1 MYNVMNAMSTVTV
14 MTTTATMRKL
24 LMYATL
30 LMRNLS
36 VVNEGDDCDE
46 SDCLWCQNDND
57 DYDEDESE
65 FNSREVFCDVT
76 RRILK
81 SMTMIVMRMK
91 TLVALL
97 TIDWDQD
104 REENVAGEDLQG
116 IARHVTCEN

>member
-24 LMYATL
+24 LMYTTL

-97 TIDWDQD
+97 TIDWDQE
-104 REENVAGEDLQG
+104 REENVAGEDVQG
-116 IARHVTCEN
+116 IARHNEN

>member
-24 LMYATL
+24 LMYTTL

-46 SDCLWCQNDND
+46 SDCLRCQNDKD
-57 DYDEDESE
+57 DYDVDESE

-97 TIDWDQD
+97 TIDWDQE
-104 REENVAGEDLQG
+104 REENVAGEDVQG
-116 IARHVTCEN
+116 IARHNEN